1 MTTRVGS
8 NNEWFEATVMSVTE
22 ESPTVKTFVFKTPHP
37 ITNIAGQHYELRL
50 TAENGY
56 QAARLY
62 SAVVTGTG
70 KEEVTLTIMNV
81 KNGEVSPYISEDL
94 KVGDE
99 VEIRGP
105 FGKFFIWT
113 GEEYRPVFLVGGGSG
128 VVPLHAIF
136 TAHRDSKSKAEM
148 KLLYSSHTYEE
159 ILYKDDFL
167 SSPDVAV
174 TLTRNAPEDWEGLTG
189 RVTKDMLGAIV
200 DSFEAQPICYV
211 CGMSL
216 FVDAITE
223 ALQVAGIPSTSIKTE
238 RFG

>member
-1 MTTRVGS
+1 VTKLTGS
-8 NNEWFEATVMSVTE
+8 NNDWFAATVMSVTE
-22 ESPTVKTFVFKTPHP
+22 ESPAVKSFVFDAPHP
-37 ITNIAGQHYELRL
+37 INNNAGQHYELRL

-62 SAVVTGTG
+62 SAVVAGTG
-70 KEEVTLTIMNV
+70 KKQLTLTIMNV

-105 FGKFFIWT
+105 FGKFFVWT
-113 GEEYRPVFLVGGGSG
+113 PEEVRPVFLVGGGSG
-128 VVPLHAIF
+128 VVPLHSIF
-136 TAHRDSKSKAEM
+136 TAHRDSTSKAEM
-148 KLLYSSHTYEE
+148 KMLYSSHSYED

-167 SSPDVAV
+167 NSADVAV
-174 TLTRNAPEDWEGLTG
+174 TLTRNIPEDWEGLTG
-189 RVTKDMLGAIV
+189 RVTKEMLAAIV
-200 DSFEAQPICYV
+200 DTFKMKPICYV

-223 ALQVAGIPSTSIKTE
+223 ALMAAGIPSNTIKTE